1 MWPQWSFGQ
10 ADASS
15 FATEVFTTLSAAA
28 KISQCTIFAYEFGNR
43 PRTVSVADRRGGRF
57 LRDVADVYSNL
68 YYVLNGN

>member
-1 MWPQWSFGQ
+1 M
-10 ADASS
+10 
-15 FATEVFTTLSAAA
+15 FTTLSAAA